1 MNVTKARTGVLE
13 EASDEELMNTTDI
26 KSFHYLEDGSI
37 DFSIL
42 STKYTRS
49 KLDKGV
55 YSVGTKNVG
64 GTIQIDLKQIT
75 NYENYNTELDYY
87 YTNRIDTIYK
97 SFFNQSMIK
106 KIHKLGYKHKLGI
119 LLYGKQGTG
128 KTTMFKKYFERTVNE
143 HDGLIFIIEEFG
155 VINFIWNFI
164 MKIRKIQKNPIICFM
179 DEFDT
184 GFEMYGDFE
193 QEMKTIM
200 DGIKSIDNCM
210 FFTATNYIDKIPKTI
225 KERKSRIKYSIQ
237 ATGIND
243 LDVIEKFLKINL
255 ESIDMDYDLTKKDLE
270 ELKGST
276 VDDLK
281 QLILDKIMKIPLDD
295 DSKYN
300 KKIGFN

>member
-1 MNVTKARTGVLE
+1 
-13 EASDEELMNTTDI
+13 
-26 KSFHYLEDGSI
+26 
-37 DFSIL
+37 
-42 STKYTRS
+42 
-49 KLDKGV
+49 
-55 YSVGTKNVG
+55 
-64 GTIQIDLKQIT
+64 
-75 NYENYNTELDYY
+75 
-87 YTNRIDTIYK
+87 
-97 SFFNQSMIK
+97 
-106 KIHKLGYKHKLGI
+106 
-119 LLYGKQGTG
+119 
-128 KTTMFKKYFERTVNE
+128 
-143 HDGLIFIIEEFG
+143 
-155 VINFIWNFI
+155 
-164 MKIRKIQKNPIICFM
+164 M

-281 QLILDKIMKIPLDD
+281 QLILDKIMEIPLDD

>member
-1 MNVTKARTGVLE
+1 
-13 EASDEELMNTTDI
+13 
-26 KSFHYLEDGSI
+26 
-37 DFSIL
+37 
-42 STKYTRS
+42 
-49 KLDKGV
+49 
-55 YSVGTKNVG
+55 
-64 GTIQIDLKQIT
+64 
-75 NYENYNTELDYY
+75 
-87 YTNRIDTIYK
+87 
-97 SFFNQSMIK
+97 
-106 KIHKLGYKHKLGI
+106 
-119 LLYGKQGTG
+119 
-128 KTTMFKKYFERTVNE
+128 
-143 HDGLIFIIEEFG
+143 
-155 VINFIWNFI
+155 
-164 MKIRKIQKNPIICFM
+164 
-179 DEFDT
+179 
-184 GFEMYGDFE
+184 
-193 QEMKTIM
+193 M